1 MWPRNFIHL
10 KRSHINIK
18 WVMGW
23 QKYTKMLTKRFI
35 SIRSLT
41 HLCNAKSFVWERER
55 QRETERDRERQRES
69 NEILKIKCE
78 EYSLQWLDSL
88 NHVDFKFPV
97 VLFIYLLNDPSLHL
111 LIQSQQRK
119 YQNSV
124 LNLYKMKSITSFWW
138 LDC

>member
-1 MWPRNFIHL
+1 M

-18 WVMGW
+18 WVMGR

-41 HLCNAKSFVWERER
+41 HLCNAKSFVNSQVLL
-55 QRETERDRERQRES
+55 QRERES
-69 NEILKIKCE
+69 NEILKIRCQ

-97 VLFIYLLNDPSLHL
+97 VLIIYLLNDPSQHL
-111 LIQSQQRK
+111 LIQSQQ
-119 YQNSV
+119 
-124 LNLYKMKSITSFWW
+124 
-138 LDC
+138 

>member
-1 MWPRNFIHL
+1 
-10 KRSHINIK
+10 
-18 WVMGW
+18 MGNG
-23 QKYTKMLTKRFI
+23 LTEVHKNANQTFHKHTQLD
-35 SIRSLT
+35 SSLQ
-41 HLCNAKSFVWERER
+41 CKVVCMRE
-55 QRETERDRERQRES
+55 RETERDRERQRES

-124 LNLYKMKSITSFWW
+124 LNLYKMKSITSFW
-138 LDC
+138 

>member
-1 MWPRNFIHL
+1 MWPRNFIRL

-18 WVMGW
+18 WVMGR

-41 HLCNAKSFVWERER
+41 HLCNAKSFVNSQVLL
-55 QRETERDRERQRES
+55 QRERES
-69 NEILKIKCE
+69 NEILKIRCQ

-97 VLFIYLLNDPSLHL
+97 VLIIYLLNDPSQHL
-111 LIQSQQRK
+111 LIQSQQWK

-124 LNLYKMKSITSFWW
+124 LNLFKMTSITSFWW